1 MRKNYPLMCNCSF
14 VATSVYVQ
22 YYTKLHNVQLNML
35 IFKCDY
41 VEISYLITHHADRN
55 SHNICTITYCV
66 ISYKRDNG
74 TWRAR
79 RNCILFNVQLVNRGI
94 ARMVGRWRYLPY
106 PRGLEFEC

>member
-1 MRKNYPLMCNCSF
+1 MCNCSF

-79 RNCILFNVQLVNRGI
+79 RNCILFNVQLHTESCVL
-94 ARMVGRWRYLPY
+94 VSLPNTKHIK
-106 PRGLEFEC
+106 ESKAKQKMFK